1 MFKIDPCRVRT
12 KTLLRGLGEE
22 LRERRLRRSL
32 SQEALAHA
40 AGVHPNVIGRLER
53 GIYNPSILTLQSV
66 AVTLNVSLA
75 ELFASAGKR
84 G

>member
-1 MFKIDPCRVRT
+1 VRT
-12 KTLLRGLGEE
+12 KTLLRCLGEE
-22 LRERRLRRSL
+22 LRERRLRRGL

-66 AVTLNVSLA
+66 ATMLNVALA
-75 ELFASAGKR
+75 ELFASAAR
-84 G
+84 RDR